1 MVYFRLPGGGDPGAI
16 ATNMRDTVPGTDLSV
31 CKTSAKS
38 VQQFR
43 KCVPNRHTDRQTAKL
58 ISILHYHA
66 ETITTTTHYR
76 LLFRRLQ
83 SVQNA
88 AARLITGIHGDGI
101 ISLRFWGTSIGC
113 RFGAVSTKLALLVY
127 KSLHGLAP
135 SYLADDCILASS
147 DKFRCRLRSADV
159 DTCIVPRTRT
169 RFGDRSFSAAGPRIW
184 NSLPP
189 ELRRPDTELGEFR
202 RSLKTFL
209 FA

>member
-1 MVYFRLPGGGDPGAI
+1 MVYFRLPGGGRTPGAI

-43 KCVPNRHTDRQTAKL
+43 KCVPNTDRQTAKL

-88 AARLITGIHGDGI
+88 AARVITGIHGDGI
-101 ISLRFWGTSIGC
+101 ISLRF
-113 RFGAVSTKLALLVY
+113 
-127 KSLHGLAP
+127 
-135 SYLADDCILASS
+135 
-147 DKFRCRLRSADV
+147 
-159 DTCIVPRTRT
+159 
-169 RFGDRSFSAAGPRIW
+169 
-184 NSLPP
+184 
-189 ELRRPDTELGEFR
+189 
-202 RSLKTFL
+202 
-209 FA
+209 